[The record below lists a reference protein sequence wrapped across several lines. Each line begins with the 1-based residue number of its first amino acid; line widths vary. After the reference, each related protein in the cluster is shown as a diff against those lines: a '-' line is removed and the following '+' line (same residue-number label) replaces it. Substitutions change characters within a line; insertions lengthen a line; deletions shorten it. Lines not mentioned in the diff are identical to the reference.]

1 MLAYING
8 KVVAKLAGKVI
19 VKVPAGVGY
28 LITVSPN
35 QNYLENENIEL
46 FLLEIN
52 TKETP
57 ELYGFISID
66 ERDWVEKLLKVSGV
80 GPKMAAKIVYHLGV
94 GRIIEAINDSNS
106 DILTEVP
113 GLGAK
118 TAKKIVIEF
127 KGASANI
134 KKFDASEVNLTN
146 DFTIDFVDTLS
157 GLGYKRGE
165 IVSIITRLKRK
176 KAWDE
181 TNLIETVKKGLEE
194 LGRGR

>member
-8 KVVAKLAGKVI
+8 KVAAKLAGKVI
-19 VKVPAGVGY
+19 IKVPAGVGY
-28 LITVSPN
+28 LVSISSN
-35 QNYLENENIEL
+35 QNFMENENVEL
-46 FLLEIN
+46 YLLQVN
-52 TKETP
+52 TKDTP
-57 ELYGFISID
+57 ELYGFRTID
-66 ERDWVEKLLKVSGV
+66 ERDWVEKLLKVPGV
-80 GPKMAAKIVYHLGV
+80 GPKMSANIVYTLGV
-94 GRIIEAINDSNS
+94 GRIIEAINESDST
-106 DILTEVP
+106 ILSQVK

-127 KGASANI
+127 KGARADLQKIN
-134 KKFDASEVNLTN
+134 AQEGTLTN
-146 DFTIDFVDTLS
+146 DFTIDFVDTLG

-181 TNLIETVKKGLEE
+181 NNLVETVKKGLEE

>member
-1 MLAYING
+1 MLAYISG

-19 VKVPAGVGY
+19 VKVPSGLGY
-28 LITVSPN
+28 LISISPN
-35 QNYLENENIEL
+35 QNYLENENLEL

-52 TKETP
+52 TKDTP
-57 ELYGFISID
+57 ELFGFNSID
-66 ERDWVEKLLKVSGV
+66 ERDWVEKLLKVNGV
-80 GPKMAAKIVYHLGV
+80 GPKMAAKIVYTIGI
-94 GRIIEAINDSNS
+94 GKIIEAINQSDT

-127 KGASANI
+127 KGAKTNI
-134 KKFDASEVNLTN
+134 KKFEAAEVNLTN

-157 GLGYKRGE
+157 GLGYRRGE
-165 IVSIITRLKRK
+165 IVSIITRLKRQ

-181 TNLIETVKKGLEE
+181 SNLIETVKKGLEE
-194 LGRGR
+194 LGRGK

>member
-1 MLAYING
+1 MLAYISG

-19 VKVPAGVGY
+19 VKVPSGLGY
-28 LITVSPN
+28 LISISPN
-35 QNYLENENIEL
+35 QNYLENENLEL

-52 TKETP
+52 T
-57 ELYGFISID
+57 
-66 ERDWVEKLLKVSGV
+66 
-80 GPKMAAKIVYHLGV
+80 
-94 GRIIEAINDSNS
+94 IEAINQSDT

-127 KGASANI
+127 KGAKTNI
-134 KKFDASEVNLTN
+134 KKFEAAEVNLTN

-157 GLGYKRGE
+157 GLGYRRGE
-165 IVSIITRLKRK
+165 IVSIITRLKRQ

-181 TNLIETVKKGLEE
+181 SNLIETVKKGLEE
-194 LGRGR
+194 LGRGK